1 MNVGTLT
8 AKLELA
14 RSRFEKSLDEARKK
28 AWEVGKKL
36 SVSVSA
42 PMVAAGGALLRM
54 AQAQGSWAE
63 ELGNLSAATGC
74 SP

>member
-8 AKLELA
+8 TKLELA
-14 RSRFEKSLDEARKK
+14 KSGFEKSLNEARKK

-54 AQAQGSWAE
+54 VQA
-63 ELGNLSAATGC
+63 
-74 SP
+74 